1 MKCFRICTA
10 YIYSVL
16 VLLHLNSNPTASI
29 LKSIEVK
36 DTLAPYV
43 PSFSSRGPNNIA
55 HDLLKVAY
63 AIILDFLLIYSMTFS
78 SLYHVN
84 PIQHFH
90 LPFEKT

>member
-1 MKCFRICTA
+1 M
-10 YIYSVL
+10 YSVL

-29 LKSIEVK
+29 LKSIEVN

-43 PSFSSRGPNNIA
+43 PPFSSRGPNPIT

-63 AIILDFLLIYSMTFS
+63 AIILDFLLTYSTAFS

-90 LPFEKT
+90 LPFEKE